1 MAETR
6 VKIIDI
12 QVNVVSAVQ
21 GLALYGQAIDAAKEK
36 QKQLKQELKDGKI
49 TQEQYQSA
57 MAVSRNEVK
66 ANQTAA
72 QDLTNQVQRQITMV
86 KSQEGSIKQLKAE
99 LAQATTQYQ
108 NMSRAE
114 RESSSGTQLKAHIA
128 SLKTEIAS
136 ASAETSAFY
145 KNMGN
150 PSQAV
155 QGLNNLKGKAA
166 DLVKQ
171 MAMMATG
178 GGIVAFGKKL
188 IETTRNFEDGMARVQ
203 AVTNSTQAEFQ
214 MMEQEALKW
223 GSTTRYTATEAA
235 NSLENLTRNGL
246 SATEATAALG
256 PTLQLAQAN
265 TIGLA
270 EAADITTNVM
280 NGFGLEV
287 KDMGRVNDVL
297 SSTAAHSATNIS
309 QLAEAEKNA
318 APFGHSLGQSIEQVN
333 AALGV
338 LADVGIKGSDAGTA
352 IRMVLMGLAS
362 PTAKQQKAFKQLGID
377 ISESSLRSEGL
388 TKTLEKLR
396 DSGVMK
402 AANSAE
408 LLGDIFGRRVAPQA
422 MALLNNI
429 DGLKT
434 KLNILNNSQGTTAR
448 MFKQSYSDLS
458 NSIYGIQSAW
468 EHLLI
473 SIGKTSDNPLVA
485 ITETIRKGVLWI
497 SNNLAT
503 VGKVVMN
510 VIASITF
517 VKLVNSARSAYTEIT
532 LNATLNAQKATNAV
546 QQSQAKEQ
554 MLRRETETL
563 TAQYNEFKAKNASEW
578 SEKEKLTATKLEVTK
593 QQLAKATANTQ
604 KLQATE
610 TARWNQAQAL
620 ETGSAWTRGFTAA
633 GLAAKAFGKAV
644 GAALKSTLILAAVS
658 LIIEGITKLVDHVK
672 SLQKPLIDL
681 DDVYKQ
687 TANNIKKQNQS
698 ITQNGAAE
706 AGKQKAQLDLLR
718 AAAANANR
726 PINERRAAIAK
737 LMSIVP
743 GYQAQIGKSG
753 KLFENNTIAITN
765 YVKKLQKAAE
775 AEAAYSM
782 YVENEK
788 KILQAK
794 MTIEDAEKKKN
805 NVSDHLAAR
814 GYARDAKVRTD
825 TKQYGFGEGSDYQQR
840 HYTTNSAGKQIEVN
854 SQQAARIRKDV
865 GYVEKFNNRI
875 EASNIVVKEL
885 TKQNQRLAKS
895 FDIAGVAAKSNSSA
909 IDNTNHNLRDGNAP
923 TPPASVDDKALKK
936 QKAAADKA
944 AREQEQQAKKEQEVL
959 KAAHDAMLATMEDT
973 IEKRRTQ
980 IETQY
985 NDEINKL
992 KSRLATERNLTATA
1006 RDAINETIKYKE
1018 IKKNQELEKLSD
1030 ENIKQEIAR
1039 QQKYIDSRLSVVQK
1053 GSAEELALK
1062 KQKIDEEMKLSLN
1075 NLKNDSKTGTLDA
1088 TEKRDNAKKEM
1099 DAAKAKLDSDKANGA
1114 DADTLAKDQEY
1125 YNSKVAAYQTM
1136 QEALTNI
1143 TAQYE
1148 QERVDIETKAR
1159 QQKAQA
1165 DLEYAKQQEADRQQV
1180 FANRLA
1186 ELQME
1191 GEQQTELQQNLN
1203 TLGLDVQT
1211 QNEQDQL
1218 EVQRQAAQEKLDF
1231 LQQFQ
1236 QQEGESEDEYTQRLA
1251 DVGMTRLDVETQN
1264 TEAKKNLSDVNA
1276 QINQG
1281 EIKNEEAKKKAFQ
1294 SVGASMISMLD
1305 TLGESNSAFAKMSKI
1320 ITLAQIAIDTGK
1332 ALSAGIASASAL
1344 PFPSNLAAIA
1354 TTVAT
1359 VLANVATAISTVKSA
1374 KFAEGGKVVGPGTG
1388 TSDSINAQLSN
1399 GEYIMTAKATKMF
1412 EPMLAAMNAIGSGV
1426 PIASSRNF
1434 SVVQNTQDMTDSFT
1448 EAVQTIRPVVS
1459 VEEITDTQN
1468 RVETIQNIDNV

>member
-1 MAETR
+1 MSDTR
-6 VKIIDI
+6 VKIVDI
-12 QVNVVSAVQ
+12 QVNITSAARA
-21 GLALYGQAIDAAKEK
+21 LAQYGQAIDEAKVK
-36 QKQLKQELKDGKI
+36 QKQLKQELKEGKI
-49 TQEQYQSA
+49 TQEQYQAA
-57 MAVSRNEVK
+57 MAYSRTEVK
-66 ANQTAA
+66 ANQDAA
-72 QDLTNQVQRQITMV
+72 RDLTNQVQRQITMV
-86 KSQEGSIKQLKAE
+86 KAQEGSIKQLKAE

-108 NMSRAE
+108 NMSRVE

-178 GGIVAFGKKL
+178 GGIVALGKNL

-203 AVTNSTQAEFQ
+203 AVTNATQAEFQ

-223 GSTTRYTATEAA
+223 GSTTRYTATEAS

-246 SATEATAALG
+246 SAQQATEALG
-256 PTLQLAQAN
+256 PTLQFAQAN

-287 KDMGRVNDVL
+287 KNSGRVNDVL

-309 QLAEAEKNA
+309 MLAEAEKNA
-318 APFGHSLGQSIEQVN
+318 APFGHSLGQSIEEVN

-362 PTAKQQKAFKQLGID
+362 PTAKQQKAFKQLGVD

-434 KLNILNNSQGTTAR
+434 KLDILNNSQGTTER
-448 MFKQSYSDLS
+448 MFKQSYSELS
-458 NSIYGIQSAW
+458 NSLYGVQSAW
-468 EHLLI
+468 ENLQITL
-473 SIGKTSDNPLVA
+473 GKTTDNPLVTF
-485 ITETIRKGVLWI
+485 TESIRKGILWI
-497 SNNLAT
+497 TMNLST
-503 VGKVVMN
+503 VGKVIMD
-510 VIASITF
+510 VIAGISF
-517 VKLVNSARSAYTEIT
+517 AKLVSSARTAFAEITTSAYSSAQ
-532 LNATLNAQKATNAV
+532 NASMAV
-546 QQSQAKEQ
+546 KTSQAKEQ
-554 MLRRETETL
+554 TLRRETATL
-563 TAQYNEFKAKNASEW
+563 TAQLENNKTAANKMSAEQQKLIETQLAAK
-578 SEKEKLTATKLEVTK
+578 K
-593 QQLAKATANTQ
+593 QQLAIQTANTQ

-610 TARWNQAQAL
+610 VAKWNQVQAVT
-620 ETGSAWTRGFTAA
+620 TGNAWTKGMAVAGIAARSFVMTCKTAFKGFIVTAILS
-633 GLAAKAFGKAV
+633 LAFEALMSLYDAFVHGTGYLAPFANWVKGTFTKVWTALVNVFYSVINVFKLFAARLDITGRAARAFAVTVAIV
-644 GAALKSTLILAAVS
+644 GAAFKSMMEIGKFAITTIVSYFKMLGNVAKGAGAILA
-658 LIIEGITKLVDHVK
+658 
-672 SLQKPLIDL
+672 
-681 DDVYKQ
+681 DVF
-687 TANNIKKQNQS
+687 TLNWGNIKNDFANLAKSVANF
-698 ITQNGAAE
+698 
-706 AGKQKAQLDLLR
+706 GKGVANKFANMSNIIKNNTKE
-718 AAAANANR
+718 AANA
-726 PINERRAAIAK
+726 INSADKKYNKEHNARVSGTVSEIK
-737 LMSIVP
+737 S
-743 GYQAQIGKSG
+743 QGKSNQATAT
-753 KLFENNTIAITN
+753 KT
-765 YVKKLQKAAE
+765 KAQ
-775 AEAAYSM
+775 S
-782 YVENEK
+782 
-788 KILQAK
+788 
-794 MTIEDAEKKKN
+794 KKK
-805 NVSDHLAAR
+805 
-814 GYARDAKVRTD
+814 
-825 TKQYGFGEGSDYQQR
+825 
-840 HYTTNSAGKQIEVN
+840 
-854 SQQAARIRKDV
+854 QAPQKPKPQKPD
-865 GYVEKFNNRI
+865 
-875 EASNIVVKEL
+875 KE
-885 TKQNQRLAKS
+885 N
-895 FDIAGVAAKSNSSA
+895 
-909 IDNTNHNLRDGNAP
+909 DNTP
-923 TPPASVDDKALKK
+923 TPPASVNDKALKK
-936 QKAAADKA
+936 QKSAADKA

-973 IEKRRTQ
+973 IEKRRIQ

-1030 ENIKQEIAR
+1030 ENIKQEVAR
-1039 QQKYIDSRLSVVQK
+1039 QQKYIDARLSVVQK

-1062 KQKIDEEMKLSLN
+1062 KQKIEEETKLSLN

-1088 TEKRDNAKKEM
+1088 TEKRDNAKNEM
-1099 DAAKAKLDSDKANGA
+1099 NAAKAKLDSDKENGA
-1114 DADTLAKDQEY
+1114 DADTIAKDQEA
-1125 YNSKVAAYQTM
+1125 YNAKVAAYQAM
-1136 QEALTNI
+1136 EEALTNI

-1148 QERVDIETKAR
+1148 QERIDIETRAR

-1165 DLEYAKQQEADRQQV
+1165 DLEFAQQQEADRQQV

-1211 QNEQDQL
+1211 QNERDQL
-1218 EVQRQAAQEKLDF
+1218 DVQQQAAQEKLDY

-1264 TEAKKNLSDVNA
+1264 TEARKNLADVSA

-1281 EIKNEEAKKKAFQ
+1281 EIKNEEAKQKAFQ
-1294 SVGASMISMLD
+1294 SVGTSMISMLD

-1332 ALSAGIASASAL
+1332 ALSAGIASASSL
-1344 PFPSNLAAIA
+1344 PYPANLAAIA

-1374 KFAEGGKVVGPGTG
+1374 KFAEGGKVIGPGTG

-1399 GEYIMTAKATKMF
+1399 GEYVMTAKATRMF

-1448 EAVQTIRPVVS
+1448 EAAQEIKPIVS
-1459 VEEITDTQN
+1459 VVEITDAQN

>member
-1 MAETR
+1 MADTR

-21 GLALYGQAIDAAKEK
+21 GLAQYGQAIDAAKEK

-49 TQEQYQSA
+49 TQEQYQAA
-57 MAVSRNEVK
+57 MAYSRTEVK

-86 KSQEGSIKQLKAE
+86 KAQEGSIKQLKAE

-178 GGIVAFGKKL
+178 GGIVAFGKKV

-203 AVTNSTQAEFQ
+203 AVTNATQAEFQ

-246 SATEATAALG
+246 SAQQATEALG

-309 QLAEAEKNA
+309 MLAEAEKNA
-318 APFGHSLGQSIEQVN
+318 APFGHSLGQSIEEVN
-333 AALGV
+333 ASLGV

-362 PTAKQQKAFKQLGID
+362 PTAKQQKAFKQLGVD

-434 KLNILNNSQGTTAR
+434 KLDILNNSQGTTER
-448 MFKQSYSDLS
+448 MFKQSYSELS
-458 NSIYGIQSAW
+458 NSLYGVQSAW
-468 EHLLI
+468 ENLQITL
-473 SIGKTSDNPLVA
+473 GKTTDNPLVTF
-485 ITETIRKGVLWI
+485 TESIRKGILWI
-497 SNNLAT
+497 TMNLST
-503 VGKVVMN
+503 VGKVIMD
-510 VIASITF
+510 VIAGISF
-517 VKLVNSARSAYTEIT
+517 AKLVSSARTAYTEIT
-532 LNATLNAQKATNAV
+532 TSAYSSAQSASMAV
-546 QQSQAKEQ
+546 RTSQAKEQ
-554 MLRRETETL
+554 TLRRETATL
-563 TAQYNEFKAKNASEW
+563 TAQLENNKTAANKMSAEQQKLIETQLAAK
-578 SEKEKLTATKLEVTK
+578 K
-593 QQLAKATANTQ
+593 QQLVIQTANTQ

-610 TARWNQAQAL
+610 VAKWNQVQAI
-620 ETGSAWTRGFTAA
+620 TSGNAWKKGMAVAGIAARGFVMTCKTAFKGFIVTA
-633 GLAAKAFGKAV
+633 ILSLAFDALMSLYDAFAHGTGYLAPFANWVKGTFTKVWTALVNVFYLVINVFKLFAARLDITGRAARAFAVTVAIV
-644 GAALKSTLILAAVS
+644 GAAFKSMMEIGKFAITTIVSYFKMLGNVAKNAGSILA
-658 LIIEGITKLVDHVK
+658 
-672 SLQKPLIDL
+672 
-681 DDVYKQ
+681 DVF
-687 TANNIKKQNQS
+687 TLNWGNIKNDFANLAKS
-698 ITQNGAAE
+698 VSDF
-706 AGKQKAQLDLLR
+706 GKGVANKFANMSNIIKNNTKE
-718 AAAANANR
+718 AANA
-726 PINERRAAIAK
+726 INSADKKYNKEHNARVSGTISK
-737 LMSIVP
+737 I
-743 GYQAQIGKSG
+743 KSQG
-753 KLFENNTIAITN
+753 NSNQVTTTKTK
-765 YVKKLQKAAE
+765 VQ
-775 AEAAYSM
+775 S
-782 YVENEK
+782 
-788 KILQAK
+788 
-794 MTIEDAEKKKN
+794 KKK
-805 NVSDHLAAR
+805 
-814 GYARDAKVRTD
+814 
-825 TKQYGFGEGSDYQQR
+825 
-840 HYTTNSAGKQIEVN
+840 
-854 SQQAARIRKDV
+854 QAPQKPKPQKPD
-865 GYVEKFNNRI
+865 
-875 EASNIVVKEL
+875 KE
-885 TKQNQRLAKS
+885 N
-895 FDIAGVAAKSNSSA
+895 DNSS
-909 IDNTNHNLRDGNAP
+909 

-936 QKAAADKA
+936 QKSAKDKA

-973 IEKRRTQ
+973 IEKRRIQ

-1062 KQKIDEEMKLSLN
+1062 KQKIEEETKLSLN

-1114 DADTLAKDQEY
+1114 DADTLSKDQEF

-1148 QERVDIETKAR
+1148 QERVDIEARAR

-1180 FANRLA
+1180 FANKLA

-1203 TLGLDVQT
+1203 TLGLEVQT

-1218 EVQRQAAQEKLDF
+1218 EIQRQAAQEKLDY

-1294 SVGASMISMLD
+1294 SIGASMISMLD

-1332 ALSAGIASASAL
+1332 ALSAGIASASSL
-1344 PFPSNLAAIA
+1344 PYPANLAAIA

-1399 GEYIMTAKATKMF
+1399 GEYVMTAKATKMF

>member
-1 MAETR
+1 MADTR
-6 VKIIDI
+6 VKIVDI
-12 QVNVVSAVQ
+12 QVNITSAVQ
-21 GLALYGQAIDAAKEK
+21 ALAQYGQAIDEAKVK
-36 QKQLKQELKDGKI
+36 QKKLKQELKDGKI
-49 TQEQYQSA
+49 SQEQYQVA
-57 MAVSRNEVK
+57 MSYSRAEVK
-66 ANQTAA
+66 ANQNAA
-72 QDLTNQVQRQITMV
+72 RDLTNQVQRQITMV
-86 KSQEGSIKQLKAE
+86 KAQEGSIKQLKAE

-178 GGIVAFGKKL
+178 GGIVALGKNL

-203 AVTNSTQAEFQ
+203 AVTNATQAEFQ

-246 SATEATAALG
+246 SATQATAALG

-309 QLAEAEKNA
+309 LLAEAEKNA
-318 APFGHSLGQSIEQVN
+318 APFGHSLGQSIEEVN

-362 PTAKQQKAFKQLGID
+362 PTATQQKAFKQLGVD
-377 ISESSLRSEGL
+377 ISESTLRSEGL

-434 KLNILNNSQGTTAR
+434 KLDILNNSQGTTER
-448 MFKQSYSDLS
+448 MFEQSYSNMS

-473 SIGKTSDNPLVA
+473 SVGQAADNPLVA
-485 ITETIRKGVLWI
+485 VTEAIRKGILWI
-497 SNNLAT
+497 SSNLAT
-503 VGKVVMN
+503 VGKVVMD
-510 VIASITF
+510 VIAGISF
-517 VKLVNSARSAYTEIT
+517 AKLVSSARTAYTEIT
-532 LNATLNAQKATNAV
+532 TSAYSSAQSASMAV
-546 QQSQAKEQ
+546 RTSQAKEQ
-554 MLRRETETL
+554 TLRRETAAL
-563 TAQYNEFKAKNASEW
+563 TAQLENNKTAANKMSAEQQKLIETQLAAK
-578 SEKEKLTATKLEVTK
+578 K
-593 QQLAKATANTQ
+593 QQLAVQTANTQ

-610 TARWNQAQAL
+610 VAKWNQVQAITSGNAWAKGMAVAGIAARSFVMTCKTAFKGFIVTAIL
-620 ETGSAWTRGFTAA
+620 SLAFEALMSLYDAFAHGTGYLAPFANWVKGAFTKVWTALVNVFYSVINVFKLFAA
-633 GLAAKAFGKAV
+633 RLDITGRAARAFAVTVAVV
-644 GAALKSTLILAAVS
+644 GAAFKSMMEIGKFAITTIVSYFKMLGNVAKGAGAILA
-658 LIIEGITKLVDHVK
+658 
-672 SLQKPLIDL
+672 
-681 DDVYKQ
+681 DVF
-687 TANNIKKQNQS
+687 TLNWGNIKNDFANLAKSVANF
-698 ITQNGAAE
+698 
-706 AGKQKAQLDLLR
+706 GKGVANKFANMSNIIKNNTKE
-718 AAAANANR
+718 AANA
-726 PINERRAAIAK
+726 INSADKKYNKEHNARVSGTVSEIK
-737 LMSIVP
+737 SQ
-743 GYQAQIGKSG
+743 GNSNQATTTKTKVQS
-753 KLFENNTIAITN
+753 
-765 YVKKLQKAAE
+765 
-775 AEAAYSM
+775 
-782 YVENEK
+782 
-788 KILQAK
+788 
-794 MTIEDAEKKKN
+794 KKK
-805 NVSDHLAAR
+805 
-814 GYARDAKVRTD
+814 
-825 TKQYGFGEGSDYQQR
+825 
-840 HYTTNSAGKQIEVN
+840 
-854 SQQAARIRKDV
+854 QAPQKPKPQKPD
-865 GYVEKFNNRI
+865 
-875 EASNIVVKEL
+875 KE
-885 TKQNQRLAKS
+885 N
-895 FDIAGVAAKSNSSA
+895 
-909 IDNTNHNLRDGNAP
+909 DNTP

-936 QKAAADKA
+936 QKSAADKA
-944 AREQEQQAKKEQEVL
+944 AREREQQAKKEQEVL

-973 IEKRRTQ
+973 IEKRRIQ

-1030 ENIKQEIAR
+1030 ENIKQEVAR
-1039 QQKYIDSRLSVVQK
+1039 QQKYIDARLSVVRK

-1062 KQKIDEEMKLSLN
+1062 KQKIEEEAKLSLN
-1075 NLKNDSKTGTLDA
+1075 NLKNDSKTGTIDA
-1088 TEKRDNAKKEM
+1088 TEKRDNAKNEM
-1099 DAAKAKLDSDKANGA
+1099 NAAKAKLDSDKANGA
-1114 DADTLAKDQEY
+1114 DADTIAKDQEA
-1125 YNSKVAAYQTM
+1125 YNANVAAYQAM

-1148 QERVDIETKAR
+1148 QERIDIETRAR

-1165 DLEYAKQQEADRQQV
+1165 DLEFAQQQVANRQQV

-1211 QNEQDQL
+1211 QNERDQL
-1218 EVQRQAAQEKLDF
+1218 EVQQQAAQEKLDY

-1264 TEAKKNLSDVNA
+1264 TEARKNLADVSA

-1281 EIKNEEAKKKAFQ
+1281 EIKNEEAKQKAFL
-1294 SVGASMISMLD
+1294 SVGTSMISMLD

-1332 ALSAGIASASAL
+1332 ALSAGIASASSL
-1344 PFPSNLAAIA
+1344 PYPANLAAIA

-1374 KFAEGGKVVGPGTG
+1374 KFAEGGKVIGPGTG

-1399 GEYIMTAKATKMF
+1399 GEYVMTAKATRMF

-1448 EAVQTIRPVVS
+1448 EAAQEIKPVVS
-1459 VEEITDTQN
+1459 VVEITDAQN

>member
-1 MAETR
+1 MADTR
-6 VKIIDI
+6 VKIVDI
-12 QVNVVSAVQ
+12 QVNITSAAQ
-21 GLALYGQAIDAAKEK
+21 ALAQYGQAIDEAKVK

-49 TQEQYQSA
+49 TQEQYQAA
-57 MAVSRNEVK
+57 MAYSRTEVK
-66 ANQTAA
+66 ANQDAA
-72 QDLTNQVQRQITMV
+72 RDLTNQVQRQITMV
-86 KSQEGSIKQLKAE
+86 KAQEGSIKQLKAE

-178 GGIVAFGKKL
+178 GGILAFGKNVV
-188 IETTRNFEDGMARVQ
+188 ETTRSFEDGMARVQ
-203 AVTNSTQAEFQ
+203 AVTNATQAEFQ
-214 MMEQEALKW
+214 VMEQEALKW
-223 GSTTRYTATEAA
+223 GSTYRYTATEAA

-246 SATEATAALG
+246 SAQQATEALS

-309 QLAEAEKNA
+309 MLAEAEKNA
-318 APFGHSLGQSIEQVN
+318 APFGHSLGQSIEEVN

-362 PTAKQQKAFKQLGID
+362 PTAKQQKAFKQLGVD

-434 KLNILNNSQGTTAR
+434 KLDILNNSQGTTER
-448 MFKQSYSDLS
+448 MFKQSYSELS
-458 NSIYGIQSAW
+458 NSLYGVQSAW
-468 EHLLI
+468 ESLQITL
-473 SIGKTSDNPLVA
+473 GKTTDNPLVA
-485 ITETIRKGVLWI
+485 VTEAIRKGILWI
-497 SNNLAT
+497 TMNLST
-503 VGKVVMN
+503 VGKVIMD
-510 VIASITF
+510 VIAGISF
-517 VKLVNSARSAYTEIT
+517 AKLVSSARTAFAEITTSAYSSAQ
-532 LNATLNAQKATNAV
+532 NASMAV
-546 QQSQAKEQ
+546 KTSQAKEQ
-554 MLRRETETL
+554 TLRRETATL
-563 TAQYNEFKAKNASEW
+563 TAQLENNKTAANKMSAEQQKLIETQLAAK
-578 SEKEKLTATKLEVTK
+578 K
-593 QQLAKATANTQ
+593 QQLAIQTANTQ

-610 TARWNQAQAL
+610 VAKWNQVQAVT
-620 ETGSAWTRGFTAA
+620 TGNAWTKGMAVAGIAARSFVMTCKTAFKGFIVTAILS
-633 GLAAKAFGKAV
+633 LAFEALMSLYDAFVHGTGYLAPFANWVKGTFTKVWTALVNVFYSVINVFKLFAARLDITGRAARAFAVTVAIV
-644 GAALKSTLILAAVS
+644 GAAFKSMMEIGKFAITTIVSYFKMLGNVAKGAGAILA
-658 LIIEGITKLVDHVK
+658 
-672 SLQKPLIDL
+672 
-681 DDVYKQ
+681 DVF
-687 TANNIKKQNQS
+687 TLNWGNIKNDFANLAKSVANF
-698 ITQNGAAE
+698 
-706 AGKQKAQLDLLR
+706 GKGVANKFANMSNIIKNNTKE
-718 AAAANANR
+718 AANA
-726 PINERRAAIAK
+726 INSADKKYNKEHNARVSGTVSEIK
-737 LMSIVP
+737 S
-743 GYQAQIGKSG
+743 QGKSNQATAT
-753 KLFENNTIAITN
+753 KT
-765 YVKKLQKAAE
+765 KAQ
-775 AEAAYSM
+775 S
-782 YVENEK
+782 
-788 KILQAK
+788 
-794 MTIEDAEKKKN
+794 KKK
-805 NVSDHLAAR
+805 
-814 GYARDAKVRTD
+814 
-825 TKQYGFGEGSDYQQR
+825 
-840 HYTTNSAGKQIEVN
+840 
-854 SQQAARIRKDV
+854 QAPQKPKPQKPKPQKPD
-865 GYVEKFNNRI
+865 
-875 EASNIVVKEL
+875 KE
-885 TKQNQRLAKS
+885 N
-895 FDIAGVAAKSNSSA
+895 
-909 IDNTNHNLRDGNAP
+909 DNTP
-923 TPPASVDDKALKK
+923 TPPASVNDKALKK
-936 QKAAADKA
+936 QKSAADKA

-973 IEKRRTQ
+973 IEKRRIQ

-1006 RDAINETIKYKE
+1006 KDAINETIKYKE

-1030 ENIKQEIAR
+1030 ENIKQEVAR
-1039 QQKYIDSRLSVVQK
+1039 QQKYIDARLSVVQK

-1062 KQKIDEEMKLSLN
+1062 KQKIEEETKLSLN

-1088 TEKRDNAKKEM
+1088 TEKRDNAKNEM
-1099 DAAKAKLDSDKANGA
+1099 NTAKAKLDSDKANGA
-1114 DADTLAKDQEY
+1114 DADTIAKDQEA
-1125 YNSKVAAYQTM
+1125 YNAKVAAYQAM
-1136 QEALTNI
+1136 EEALTNI

-1148 QERVDIETKAR
+1148 QERIDIETRAR

-1165 DLEYAKQQEADRQQV
+1165 DLEFAQQQEADRQQV

-1211 QNEQDQL
+1211 QNERDQL
-1218 EVQRQAAQEKLDF
+1218 EVQQQAAQEKLDY

-1264 TEAKKNLSDVNA
+1264 TEARKNLADVSA

-1281 EIKNEEAKKKAFQ
+1281 EIKNEEAKQKAFQ
-1294 SVGASMISMLD
+1294 SVGTSMISMLD

-1332 ALSAGIASASAL
+1332 ALSAGIASASSL
-1344 PFPSNLAAIA
+1344 PYPANLAAIA

-1374 KFAEGGKVVGPGTG
+1374 KFAEGGKVIGPGTG

-1399 GEYIMTAKATKMF
+1399 GEYVMTAKATRMF

-1448 EAVQTIRPVVS
+1448 EAAQEIKPVVS
-1459 VEEITDTQN
+1459 VVEITDAQN

>member
-21 GLALYGQAIDAAKEK
+21 GLAQYGQAIDAAKEK
-36 QKQLKQELKDGKI
+36 QKQLKQELKNGKI
-49 TQEQYQSA
+49 TQEQYQAA
-57 MAVSRNEVK
+57 MAYSRTEVK

-86 KSQEGSIKQLKAE
+86 KAQEGSIKQLKAE

-178 GGIVAFGKKL
+178 GGIVAFGKNV

-203 AVTNSTQAEFQ
+203 AVTNATQAEFQ

-223 GSTTRYTATEAA
+223 GSNTRYTATEAS

-338 LADVGIKGSDAGTA
+338 LADVGIKGSDAGSA

-362 PTAKQQKAFKQLGID
+362 PTAKQQKAFKQLGLD

-434 KLNILNNSQGTTAR
+434 KLDILNNSQGTTAR

-458 NSIYGIQSAW
+458 NSLYGVQSAW
-468 EHLLI
+468 ENLQITL
-473 SIGKTSDNPLVA
+473 GKTTDNPLVTF
-485 ITETIRKGVLWI
+485 TESIRKGILWI
-497 SNNLAT
+497 TMNLSS
-503 VGKVVMN
+503 VGKVIMD
-510 VIASITF
+510 VIAGISF
-517 VKLVNSARSAYTEIT
+517 AKLVSSARTAFSEITTSAYSSAQ
-532 LNATLNAQKATNAV
+532 NASMAV
-546 QQSQAKEQ
+546 KTSQAKEQ
-554 MLRRETETL
+554 TLRRETAALAAQLENNKTAANKMSAEQQKLIETQL
-563 TAQYNEFKAKNASEW
+563 AAK
-578 SEKEKLTATKLEVTK
+578 K
-593 QQLAKATANTQ
+593 QQLAIQAANTQ
-604 KLQATE
+604 KLQSTE
-610 TARWNQAQAL
+610 VAKWNQAQAL
-620 ETGSAWTRGFTAA
+620 TSGSAWTKGMAIAGIAARGFVTTCKTAFKSFIVTA
-633 GLAAKAFGKAV
+633 VLSLAFDALMSLYDAFAHGTGYLAPFANWVKGSFSKVWTNLVSIFNAVINVFKLFTARIDITGRAARAFAVTVAVV
-644 GAALKSTLILAAVS
+644 GAAFKSMMEIGKFAITTIVSYFKMLGNVAKNAGSILA
-658 LIIEGITKLVDHVK
+658 
-672 SLQKPLIDL
+672 
-681 DDVYKQ
+681 DVF
-687 TANNIKKQNQS
+687 TLNWGNIKNDFANLAKS
-698 ITQNGAAE
+698 VSDF
-706 AGKQKAQLDLLR
+706 GKGVANKFANMSNIIKNNTKE
-718 AAAANANR
+718 AANA
-726 PINERRAAIAK
+726 INSADKKFNKEHNAK
-737 LMSIVP
+737 INGTISKI
-743 GYQAQIGKSG
+743 KSQG
-753 KLFENNTIAITN
+753 SSSQTTT
-765 YVKKLQKAAE
+765 
-775 AEAAYSM
+775 
-782 YVENEK
+782 EK
-788 KILQAK
+788 PKSQP
-794 MTIEDAEKKKN
+794 KKKQKLDN
-805 NVSDHLAAR
+805 ED
-814 GYARDAKVRTD
+814 
-825 TKQYGFGEGSDYQQR
+825 
-840 HYTTNSAGKQIEVN
+840 
-854 SQQAARIRKDV
+854 
-865 GYVEKFNNRI
+865 
-875 EASNIVVKEL
+875 SN
-885 TKQNQRLAKS
+885 T
-895 FDIAGVAAKSNSSA
+895 
-909 IDNTNHNLRDGNAP
+909 P

-992 KSRLATERNLTATA
+992 KSRLATERNLTEKA

-1030 ENIKQEIAR
+1030 ENIKQEVAR

-1075 NLKNDSKTGTLDA
+1075 NLKNESKTSTLDA

-1143 TAQYE
+1143 TAQNE

-1180 FANRLA
+1180 FANRLT

-1203 TLGLDVQT
+1203 TLGLDVMT
-1211 QNEQDQL
+1211 QNERDQL
-1218 EVQRQAAQEKLDF
+1218 EIQRQAAQEKLDY

-1236 QQEGESEDEYTQRLA
+1236 QQEGESDDEYTQRLA
-1251 DVGMTRLDVETQN
+1251 DNGMTRLDVETQN

-1294 SVGASMISMLD
+1294 SIGASMISMLD

-1332 ALSAGIASASAL
+1332 ALSAGIASASSL
-1344 PFPSNLAAIA
+1344 PYPANLAAIA

-1374 KFAEGGKVVGPGTG
+1374 KFAKGGKVVGPGTS

-1399 GEYIMTAKATKMF
+1399 GEYVMTAKATKIF

>member
-1 MAETR
+1 MADTR

-21 GLALYGQAIDAAKEK
+21 GLAQYGQAIDAAKEK
-36 QKQLKQELKDGKI
+36 QKLLKQELKDGKI
-49 TQEQYQSA
+49 TQEQYQAA
-57 MAVSRNEVK
+57 MAYSRTEVK

-86 KSQEGSIKQLKAE
+86 KAQEGSIKQLKAE

-178 GGIVAFGKKL
+178 GGIVAFGKNV

-203 AVTNSTQAEFQ
+203 AVTNATQAEFQ

-223 GSTTRYTATEAA
+223 GSNTRYTATEAA

-333 AALGV
+333 ASLGV

-362 PTAKQQKAFKQLGID
+362 PTAKQQKAFKQLGLD

-434 KLNILNNSQGTTAR
+434 KLDILNNSQGTTAR

-458 NSIYGIQSAW
+458 NSLYGVQSAW
-468 EHLLI
+468 ENLQITL
-473 SIGKTSDNPLVA
+473 GKTTDNPLVTF
-485 ITETIRKGVLWI
+485 TESIRKGILWI
-497 SNNLAT
+497 TMNLSS
-503 VGKVVMN
+503 VGKVIMD
-510 VIASITF
+510 VIAGISF
-517 VKLVNSARSAYTEIT
+517 AKLVSSARTAFSEITTSAYSSAQ
-532 LNATLNAQKATNAV
+532 NASMAV
-546 QQSQAKEQ
+546 KTSQAKEQ
-554 MLRRETETL
+554 TLRRETAALAAQLENNKTAANKMSAEQQKLIETQL
-563 TAQYNEFKAKNASEW
+563 AAK
-578 SEKEKLTATKLEVTK
+578 K
-593 QQLAKATANTQ
+593 QQLAIQAANTQ

-610 TARWNQAQAL
+610 VAKWNQAQAL
-620 ETGSAWTRGFTAA
+620 TSGSAWTKGMAVAGIAARGFVTTCKTAFKSFIVTA
-633 GLAAKAFGKAV
+633 VLGLAFDALMSLYDAFVHGTGYLAPFANWVKGTFSKVWTNLVSIFNVVINVFKLFAARIDITGRAARAFAVTVAVV
-644 GAALKSTLILAAVS
+644 GAAFKSMMEIGKFAITTIVSYFKMLGNVAKNAGSILA
-658 LIIEGITKLVDHVK
+658 
-672 SLQKPLIDL
+672 
-681 DDVYKQ
+681 DVF
-687 TANNIKKQNQS
+687 TLNWGNIKNDFANLAKS
-698 ITQNGAAE
+698 VSDF
-706 AGKQKAQLDLLR
+706 GKGVANKFANMSNIIKNNTKE
-718 AAAANANR
+718 AANA
-726 PINERRAAIAK
+726 INSADKKFNKEHNAK
-737 LMSIVP
+737 INGTISKI
-743 GYQAQIGKSG
+743 KSQG
-753 KLFENNTIAITN
+753 SSSQT
-765 YVKKLQKAAE
+765 
-775 AEAAYSM
+775 
-782 YVENEK
+782 
-788 KILQAK
+788 
-794 MTIEDAEKKKN
+794 TIEKPKSQPKKKQTPQ
-805 NVSDHLAAR
+805 
-814 GYARDAKVRTD
+814 KPKK
-825 TKQYGFGEGSDYQQR
+825 KQKLDNED
-840 HYTTNSAGKQIEVN
+840 
-854 SQQAARIRKDV
+854 
-865 GYVEKFNNRI
+865 
-875 EASNIVVKEL
+875 SN
-885 TKQNQRLAKS
+885 T
-895 FDIAGVAAKSNSSA
+895 
-909 IDNTNHNLRDGNAP
+909 P

-936 QKAAADKA
+936 QKSAKDKA

-959 KAAHDAMLATMEDT
+959 KAANDAMLATMEDT
-973 IEKRRTQ
+973 IEKRRIQ

-1030 ENIKQEIAR
+1030 ENIKQEVAR

-1062 KQKIDEEMKLSLN
+1062 KQKIDEETKLSLN
-1075 NLKNDSKTGTLDA
+1075 NLKNDSKTSTLDA

-1114 DADTLAKDQEY
+1114 DADTLAKDQEF
-1125 YNSKVAAYQTM
+1125 YNSKVAAYKTM

-1143 TAQYE
+1143 TAQNE

-1165 DLEYAKQQEADRQQV
+1165 DLEYSKQQEADRQQV
-1180 FANRLA
+1180 FANRLT

-1203 TLGLDVQT
+1203 TLGLDVMT
-1211 QNEQDQL
+1211 KNERDQL
-1218 EVQRQAAQEKLDF
+1218 EVKRQAAQEKLDY
-1231 LQQFQ
+1231 LKQFQ
-1236 QQEGESEDEYTQRLA
+1236 QQEGESDDEYTQRLA
-1251 DVGMTRLDVETQN
+1251 DNGMTRLDVETQN

-1332 ALSAGIASASAL
+1332 ALSAGIASASAV
-1344 PFPSNLAAIA
+1344 PFPANIGAIA
-1354 TTVAT
+1354 TVVAT

-1374 KFAEGGKVVGPGTG
+1374 KFAEGGKVVGVGTG

-1399 GEYIMTAKATKMF
+1399 GEYVMTAKATKMF

>member
-1 MAETR
+1 MADTR

-21 GLALYGQAIDAAKEK
+21 GLAQYGQAIDAAKEK

-49 TQEQYQSA
+49 TQEQYQAA
-57 MAVSRNEVK
+57 MAYSRTEVK

-72 QDLTNQVQRQITMV
+72 RDLTNQVQRQITMV
-86 KSQEGSIKQLKAE
+86 KAQEGSIKQLKAE

-136 ASAETSAFY
+136 ASAETSVFY

-178 GGIVAFGKKL
+178 GGIVAFGKKV

-203 AVTNSTQAEFQ
+203 AVTNATQAEFQ

-246 SATEATAALG
+246 SAQQATEALG

-270 EAADITTNVM
+270 EAADITTNVI

-309 QLAEAEKNA
+309 MLAEAEKNA
-318 APFGHSLGQSIEQVN
+318 APFGHSLGQSIEEVN
-333 AALGV
+333 ASLGV

-362 PTAKQQKAFKQLGID
+362 PTAKQQKAFKQLGVD

-448 MFKQSYSDLS
+448 MFKQSYSNMS

-473 SIGKTSDNPLVA
+473 SIGKASDNPLVA
-485 ITETIRKGVLWI
+485 VTETIRKGILWI

-517 VKLVNSARSAYTEIT
+517 VKLAQSAKNSFNEISNSAIV
-532 LNATLNAQKATNAV
+532 NAQNATNAV
-546 QQSQAKEQ
+546 RASQAQEQALIKETAALQ
-554 MLRRETETL
+554 AQLENNKTGAVKLSAEQQKLIETQL
-563 TAQYNEFKAKNASEW
+563 
-578 SEKEKLTATKLEVTK
+578 ATKK
-593 QQLAKATANTQ
+593 QQLAVTTANTQ

-610 TARWNQAQAL
+610 VVKWNEAQATT
-620 ETGSAWTRGFTAA
+620 TGSAWSQGFAKA
-633 GLAAKAFGKAV
+633 SIAAKAFGKAV

-672 SLQKPLIDL
+672 SLQQPLIDL
-681 DDVYKQ
+681 NDVYKQ

-718 AAAANANR
+718 SAAANANR
-726 PINERRAAIAK
+726 AINERRAAIAK

-814 GYARDAKVRTD
+814 GYARNAKVRTD
-825 TKQYGFGEGSDYQQR
+825 TKQYGFGEGSDNQQR

-854 SQQAARIRKDV
+854 SQQAATIRKDV

-875 EASNIVVKEL
+875 EASNIVIKEL

-895 FDIAGVAAKSNSSA
+895 FDIAGVAAKSNSSV
-909 IDNTNHNLRDGNAP
+909 IDNTNHNLRDGNTT
-923 TPPASVDDKALKK
+923 TPPASVDKK
-936 QKAAADKA
+936 GAI
-944 AREQEQQAKKEQEVL
+944 EQEQQAKKEQEVL

-973 IEKRRTQ
+973 IEKRRIQ

-1062 KQKIDEEMKLSLN
+1062 KQKIEEETKLSLN

-1099 DAAKAKLDSDKANGA
+1099 DAAKAKMDSDKANGA
-1114 DADTLAKDQEY
+1114 DADTLSKDQEF

-1148 QERVDIETKAR
+1148 QERVDIEARAR

-1180 FANRLA
+1180 FANKLA

-1203 TLGLDVQT
+1203 TLGIDVQT

-1218 EVQRQAAQEKLDF
+1218 EVQRQAAQEKLDY

-1236 QQEGESEDEYTQRLA
+1236 QQEGESEDEYTQRIA

-1332 ALSAGIASASAL
+1332 ALSAGIASASSL
-1344 PFPSNLAAIA
+1344 PYPANLAAIA

-1399 GEYIMTAKATKMF
+1399 GEYVMTAKATKMF